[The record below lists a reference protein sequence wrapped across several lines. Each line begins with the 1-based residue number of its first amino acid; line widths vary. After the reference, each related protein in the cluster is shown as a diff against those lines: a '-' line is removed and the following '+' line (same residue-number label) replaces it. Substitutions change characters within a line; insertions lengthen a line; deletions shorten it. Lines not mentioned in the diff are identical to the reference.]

1 MKTPSVF
8 ETYPHGIYT
17 DPQTNRNKT
26 TYSLFKGF
34 IKIKRDMPYDIPPHY
49 DLKLMSNQQ
58 VKY

>member
-1 MKTPSVF
+1 MEFILIRKLIV
-8 ETYPHGIYT
+8 I
-17 DPQTNRNKT
+17 NNLL
-26 TYSLFKGF
+26 LFKGF

>member
-17 DPQTNRNKT
+17 EPQTDRNKT

-34 IKIKRDMPYDIPPHY
+34 IKNKKGYAIWHTPTP
-49 DLKLMSNQQ
+49 L
-58 VKY
+58 